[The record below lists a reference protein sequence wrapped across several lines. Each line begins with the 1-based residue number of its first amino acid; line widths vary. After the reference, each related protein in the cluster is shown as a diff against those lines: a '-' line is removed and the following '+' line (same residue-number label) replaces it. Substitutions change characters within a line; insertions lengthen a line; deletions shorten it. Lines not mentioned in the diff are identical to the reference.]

1 VLLLQDSV
9 RWENEVTGAEEK
21 ACGVQKSVALTD
33 ADSASTGGSGRG
45 AEQTRA
51 EQEPDQPLEME
62 TTLLLS
68 LSRSRVERGE
78 WETYRAINKNISRIN
93 NILIFKKY
101 KTPKNYIYFNVTL

>member
-45 AEQTRA
+45 AEQSRAEQSRA

-78 WETYRAINKNISRIN
+78 WETYRAINKNISQIN
-93 NILIFKKY
+93 H
-101 KTPKNYIYFNVTL
+101 